1 MATQQHAGN
10 AQKTLWGKL
19 LVIFGFVALIADSAV
34 LAQPF
39 ERLVEKLSEG
49 LFSLLPTVGLSFM
62 HAARAF
68 AFHQIDY
75 FSLISRILVL
85 FTAMVAL
92 VVGSA
97 LWKSTPSHSAH
108 PDLLHPSS
116 FRGQETDNG

>member
-10 AQKTLWGKL
+10 TQRGYWGRF
-19 LVIFGFVALIADSAV
+19 LVMLGSVALIADLAF

-39 ERLVEKLSEG
+39 ERLAEKVGEG
-49 LFSLLPTVGLSFM
+49 LFSLLPTLGLSFV

-97 LWKSTPSHSAH
+97 LWRSTSAH
-108 PDLLHPSS
+108 PARPDLLHPSS
-116 FRGQETDNG
+116 FREQETDNG

>member
-1 MATQQHAGN
+1 MAAQQHAGN
-10 AQKTLWGKL
+10 RQKGYWGRF
-19 LVIFGFVALIADSAV
+19 LVMLGSVVLFADLAF

-39 ERLVEKLSEG
+39 ERLAEKLSEG
-49 LFSLLPTVGLSFM
+49 LFSVLPTVGLSFV

-97 LWKSTPSHSAH
+97 LWKSTPAQPAH
-108 PDLLHPSS
+108 PDLLQPSS
-116 FRGQETDNG
+116 FREQETDNG

>member
-10 AQKTLWGKL
+10 AKKTLWGKL

-97 LWKSTPSHSAH
+97 LWKSTPANPAH
-108 PDLLHPSS
+108 PDLLHSAS
-116 FRGQETDNG
+116 FREQETDNG

>member
-1 MATQQHAGN
+1 MATQQHPGN
-10 AQKTLWGKL
+10 VQKGYWGRFLVL
-19 LVIFGFVALIADSAV
+19 LGSVALIADLAF

-39 ERLVEKLSEG
+39 ERLAEKVGEG
-49 LFSLLPTVGLSFM
+49 LFSLLPTLGLSFV

-92 VVGSA
+92 VVGST
-97 LWKSTPSHSAH
+97 LWKSTSAN
-108 PDLLHPSS
+108 PAQPVLLHPSS
-116 FRGQETDNG
+116 FRGQETNNG

>member
-10 AQKTLWGKL
+10 KQKGYWGRF
-19 LVIFGFVALIADSAV
+19 LVMLGSVVLIADLAF

-39 ERLVEKLSEG
+39 ERLAEKLSEG
-49 LFSLLPTVGLSFM
+49 LFSVLPTVGLSFV
-62 HAARAF
+62 HAARYF

-97 LWKSTPSHSAH
+97 LWKSTPAQPAH
-108 PDLLHPSS
+108 PDILQPSS
-116 FRGQETDNG
+116 FREQETDNG

>member
-10 AQKTLWGKL
+10 RQKGYWGRF
-19 LVIFGFVALIADSAV
+19 LVMLGSVALIADLAF

-39 ERLVEKLSEG
+39 ERLAEKLSEG
-49 LFSLLPTVGLSFM
+49 LFSVLPTVGLSFV

-97 LWKSTPSHSAH
+97 LWKSTPAQPAH
-108 PDLLHPSS
+108 PDILQPSS
-116 FRGQETDNG
+116 FREQETDNG

>member
-10 AQKTLWGKL
+10 RQKGYWGRF
-19 LVIFGFVALIADSAV
+19 LVMLGSVVLFADLAF

-39 ERLVEKLSEG
+39 ERLAEKLSEG
-49 LFSLLPTVGLSFM
+49 LFSVLPTVGLSFV
-62 HAARAF
+62 HAARYF
-68 AFHQIDY
+68 ASHQIDY

-97 LWKSTPSHSAH
+97 LWKSTPAQPAH
-108 PDLLHPSS
+108 PDILQPSS
-116 FRGQETDNG
+116 FREQETDNG

>member
-49 LFSLLPTVGLSFM
+49 LFSLLPTVGLSFV

-97 LWKSTPSHSAH
+97 LWKSTSAHPAH
-108 PDLLHPSS
+108 PDLLHSAS
-116 FRGQETDNG
+116 FREQETDNG